1 MIRLQPFQ
9 EPGHLCADA
18 GSHEVAHLYRAAPEH
33 SRGRRADRVEP
44 GPLHD
49 VHLDAQIRDDSSVL
63 VGYWPLGERYQRHVV
78 ALGEHPELMVGPE
91 LVTALDRIGKSGG
104 DRDEPHRSDDTG
116 RLGEA
121 D

>member
-1 MIRLQPFQ
+1 
-9 EPGHLCADA
+9 
-18 GSHEVAHLYRAAPEH
+18 
-33 SRGRRADRVEP
+33 
-44 GPLHD
+44 
-49 VHLDAQIRDDSSVL
+49 
-63 VGYWPLGERYQRHVV
+63 
-78 ALGEHPELMVGPE
+78 MVGPE